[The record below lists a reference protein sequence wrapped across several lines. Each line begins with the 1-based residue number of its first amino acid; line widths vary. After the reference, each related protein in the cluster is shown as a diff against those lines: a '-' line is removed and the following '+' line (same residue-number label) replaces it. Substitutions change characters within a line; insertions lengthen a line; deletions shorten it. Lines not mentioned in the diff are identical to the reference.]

1 MKILIASSIYAG
13 ALEKLRAQ
21 HDIICAFNAKQDE
34 LKSLIVD
41 REVLIFRSGVQ
52 ITAGVMECAPHL
64 KLLLRAG
71 SGIDNLDVDYVRER
85 HLQLVRIP
93 GPGAKAVAEMSF
105 ALMLALSRNILEAD
119 RLTRQGR
126 WAKQELTGYLLRG
139 KVLGIVGAGN
149 IGSLTGSMGAA
160 WGMEVL
166 GCVERPTSATSERLR
181 EKSIRLATFDEVVS
195 QSDYVSLHVPLSE
208 KTRHMINAEV
218 LARMKP
224 GAFLI
229 NLARGGV
236 VDEAALYEALA
247 SGHLRGAG
255 MDVHAAEG
263 PGKISPL
270 AGLNNVILTPHIGAG
285 AFDSQREIGEI
296 ILDTI
301 ETFMRSGVE
310 YVNGHVPVTVI

>member
-21 HDIICAFNAKQDE
+21 HDVICAFNTKQDE

-85 HLQLVRIP
+85 NLQLVRIP

-105 ALMLALSRNILEAD
+105 ALMLALSRNILEAN

-126 WAKQELTGYLLRG
+126 WAKHELTGYLLRG

-195 QSDYVSLHVPLSE
+195 RSDYVSLHVPLTE

-218 LARMKP
+218 LARMKL

-301 ETFMRSGVE
+301 ETFMESGVE